1 MVKEKPEATQV
12 RQHLEIQHLKRVECD
27 GNSVS
32 QPMGGR
38 SSILSF
44 HLALV

>member
-27 GNSVS
+27 GNAVS
-32 QPMGGR
+32 QPMSGR